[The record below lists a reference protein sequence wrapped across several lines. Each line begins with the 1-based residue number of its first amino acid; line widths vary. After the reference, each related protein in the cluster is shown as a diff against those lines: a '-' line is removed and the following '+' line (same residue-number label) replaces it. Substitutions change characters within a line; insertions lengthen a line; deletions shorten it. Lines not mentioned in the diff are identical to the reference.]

1 MCVSLET
8 FGISSEK
15 REVVGLFGSIQLQVA
30 RDRVLKRVVLVAYF
44 G

>member
-1 MCVSLET
+1 MCVSRET

-15 REVVGLFGSIQLQVA
+15 KEVVGLFGSIQLA
-30 RDRVLKRVVLVAYF
+30 RDRVLKRVVVVVYF